1 MKILFKILAIVVTFA
16 VVYMLPPVAYVLS
29 HRNEPDPA
37 DSWYIVSF
45 IAGVIAAAI
54 VGYLL
59 FKKPKK

>member
-1 MKILFKILAIVVTFA
+1 MKVLFKILTIVVTFV
-16 VVYMLPPVAYVLS
+16 VVYMLPPMAYVLT
-29 HRNEPDPA
+29 HRNEPGGE
-37 DSWYIVSF
+37 DSWFTASF